1 MQKNKI
7 KNAVLHEA
15 QQVAVKSFQV
25 FHTGLCARRVWCVE
39 SVAVAVG
46 RTVALI
52 MQVLQVLRGG
62 KKEFSLP
69 GSSGPEG
76 QHAQAKE
83 KADWLHILSVFVPVW
98 TSFSLPSIE
107 GGDFPLSLIS
117 TVEHHGGGE

>member
-1 MQKNKI
+1 M
-7 KNAVLHEA
+7 LHEA

-62 KKEFSLP
+62 EKGVFFAWIIGP
-69 GSSGPEG
+69 GGTACSS
-76 QHAQAKE
+76 K
-83 KADWLHILSVFVPVW
+83 
-98 TSFSLPSIE
+98 
-107 GGDFPLSLIS
+107 
-117 TVEHHGGGE
+117 GES